1 MSVAGVGI
9 HSGRACEVRL
19 HRVDG
24 PVRFLRNGTTIPA
37 DVSAVASTER
47 CTTLAAGAE
56 RVAMVEHLLA
66 ALRVTGWWSGVAVEA
81 SAEELPILDGSAEPW
96 LEPIRALGTP
106 PEPPAEL
113 APERPIVAER
123 GLSMVRWEAGPTEV
137 CAHIEFDHPAIGAQT
152 WCGGPDRWAE
162 VLAAR
167 TFGFVSEAD
176 ALLDRGLARGAS
188 VENAIVFLEEGPLR
202 PLRTPQ
208 EPVRHKVLDLLGDLF
223 LLGRP
228 LAGRITANRG
238 SHALHLDFM
247 RSLTHLSPSARRRRP

>member
-24 PVRFLRNGTTIPA
+24 PVHFLRNGAAIPA

-47 CTTLAAGAE
+47 CTT
-56 RVAMVEHLLA
+56 
-66 ALRVTGWWSGVAVEA
+66 
-81 SAEELPILDGSAEPW
+81 
-96 LEPIRALGTP
+96 
-106 PEPPAEL
+106 L

-123 GLSMVRWEAGPTEV
+123 GLSMVRWEAGPTEI
-137 CAHIEFDHPAIGAQT
+137 CARIEFDHPAIGAQT

-188 VENAIVFLEEGPLR
+188 VENAIVFSEEGPLR

-228 LAGRITANRG
+228 LAGRITATRG

-247 RSLTHLSPSARRRRP
+247 RSLTHLPHSARRRRP